1 MTLHPLLAGRWSARG
16 YDPAAEIAPDQLE
29 AILEAGRWAPT
40 GGGVQPV
47 RYLVGLRGDAT
58 FTGIVD
64 GLKRGNQSW
73 TPAAAALVVLCTTDQ
88 PDEPKMQD
96 YGAVDVGLAAGQM
109 IIQAQAEGWNAHPI
123 GGFRTEL
130 LTERFNIPAG
140 TRPLLTLAIGRIA
153 DALTVDP
160 DIAERDRRPRTRLPL
175 AEVTYADTWGTPLGS
190 GGTFGLP
197 EVAE

>member
-16 YDPAAEIAPDQLE
+16 YDSSAEIAPAALE

-47 RYLVGLRGDAT
+47 RFVVGLRGDAT

-73 TPAAAALVVLCTTDQ
+73 APAAAALIVLCTTDQ
-88 PDEPKMQD
+88 PDEPKMHD
-96 YGAVDVGLAAGQM
+96 YGAIDVGLAAGQM
-109 IIQAQAEGWNAHPI
+109 ITQAQAEGVNAHPL
-123 GGFRTEL
+123 GGFRADA
-130 LTERFNIPAG
+130 LTQRFAIPAG
-140 TRPLLTLAIGRIA
+140 MRPLLILAIGLIA
-153 DALTVDP
+153 DALSVDP
-160 DIAERDRRPRTRLPL
+160 EIAERDRRPRTRLPL
-175 AEVTYADTWGTPLGS
+175 AEVTYADTWGAPFSS